1 MNVDRM
7 REQTPG
13 CAHHIHLNNAGA
25 GLMSQPVLDAIRE
38 HLDLEAEV
46 GGYEAAEQRESAIA
60 EAYQA
65 VGELVGAPARQ
76 IAFTENATASFV
88 QALSSIRFE
97 HGDVLLTTRNDYV
110 SNQIQLLSL
119 QQHLGVRVVR
129 IPDSPEGGVDP
140 DAARA
145 LIAAERPR
153 LVCVTHV
160 PTNSGLVQ
168 DVRAVGAACRE
179 HDVTYLVDACQSVGQ
194 IPLDL
199 EEIGA
204 DFLSATARKYLR
216 GPRGSGFLAVSE
228 RVLDAQFM
236 PLFPDLRSA
245 NWVSENTFEPVG
257 DARRFENWE
266 FAWSLV
272 LGTGAAAR
280 YALELGVAEID
291 QRVRALAAR
300 LRAGLDELEGASV
313 LDRGPDLCGIVTTWI
328 EGKDPRELELRL
340 REEGVH
346 TSSQGRDNAV
356 LDYDSKGVSGALRL
370 SPHAYN
376 TEDEIDRALA
386 VIASIS
392 ASS

>member
-7 REQTPG
+7 RAQTPG
-13 CAHHIHLNNAGA
+13 CAHHAHLNNAGA
-25 GLMSQPVLDAIRE
+25 GLMSQPVLDAIRG

-46 GGYEAAEQRESAIA
+46 GGYEAAEQRERAIA
-60 EAYQA
+60 DAYQA
-65 VGELVGAPARQ
+65 VGELVGVPAQQ

-97 HGDVLLTTRNDYV
+97 AGDVLLTTSNDYV

-129 IPDSPEGGVDP
+129 IPDLPEGGVDP
-140 DAARA
+140 DAART
-145 LIAAERPR
+145 LITAEQPR

-168 DVRAVGAACRE
+168 DVKAVGAVCRE

-194 IPLDL
+194 MPLDL

-216 GPRGSGFLAVSE
+216 GPRGSGFLAVSQ
-228 RVLDAQFM
+228 RALDAQLM
-236 PLFPDLRSA
+236 PLFPDLHSA
-245 NWVSENTFEPVG
+245 RWVSENSFEPAQ

-280 YALELGVAEID
+280 YALELGLTEID

-300 LRAGLDELEGASV
+300 LRAGLDEIEGASV
-313 LDRGPDLCGIVTTWI
+313 LDRGPELCGIVTTWI
-328 EGKDPRELELRL
+328 DGKDPRELELRL
-340 REEGVH
+340 REEGIH
-346 TSSQGRDNAV
+346 TSSQSRDNAV

-386 VIASIS
+386 FIRAI
-392 ASS
+392 

>member
-1 MNVDRM
+1 MNVEQLRA
-7 REQTPG
+7 QTPG
-13 CAHHIHLNNAGA
+13 CAHHAHLNNAGA
-25 GLMSQPVLDAIRE
+25 GLMSQPVLDVIHG
-38 HLDLEAEV
+38 HLELEAQV
-46 GGYEAAEQRESAIA
+46 GGYEAAEEREGAIA
-60 EAYQA
+60 DAYRA
-65 VGELVGAPARQ
+65 VGELVGAPPRQ

-129 IPDSPEGGVDP
+129 IPDLPEGGVDP

-160 PTNSGLVQ
+160 PTSSGLVQ
-168 DVRAVGAACRE
+168 DVCAVGAACRD

-194 IPLDL
+194 LPLDI

-228 RVLDAQFM
+228 RVLEAQLM

-245 NWVSENTFEPVG
+245 NWVSEDSFQPVDG
-257 DARRFENWE
+257 ARRFENWE

-280 YALELGVAEID
+280 YALDLGVAEID

-300 LRAGLDELEGASV
+300 LRAGLEEMEGASV
-313 LDRGPDLCGIVTTWI
+313 LDRGADLCGIVTTWI
-328 EGKDPRELELRL
+328 EGNDPRELELRL
-340 REEGVH
+340 RDEGIH

-376 TEDEIDRALA
+376 TEEEIDRALA
-386 VIASIS
+386 ALASIS
-392 ASS
+392 ALS